1 MYFHLIRIKTY
12 SICSLMTVYK
22 DQTNIFYALRLFDCV
37 YTLSY
42 HSVRKELPCKMYLH
56 FILIHV
62 FIFVHC
68 SWSARV
74 LFCLPPPQKKIIIIR
89 KIRNNTNLEEICCLL
104 LIFYTATCMFSYIVL
119 LMWCSSFIIFIYSQ
133 HGDTVPNISIPQIWW
148 FTKSQM
154 WKTLYKTTQC
164 KYYNTCMYSYN
175 TGTCTDSS

>member
-1 MYFHLIRIKTY
+1 MHWDCLTVFIHYHIILSGKNFHVKCI
-12 SICSLMTVYK
+12 SILYL
-22 DQTNIFYALRLFDCV
+22 Y
-37 YTLSY
+37 
-42 HSVRKELPCKMYLH
+42 MYLYL
-56 FILIHV
+56 FIAHDLQE
-62 FIFVHC
+62 FCFV
-68 SWSARV
+68 S
-74 LFCLPPPQKKIIIIR
+74 PPPQKKIIIIR